1 MPLIQVAVAV
11 VVAANMKREE
21 NKTKNVSLR
30 PICVIFSDKQYSFA
44 KCKLIAPQIYYNIC
58 HRIYTHYIA
67 IERMY
72 KTAFDVLPGL
82 LVQKTSNKTKQTTT
96 L

>member
-1 MPLIQVAVAV
+1 MPLIQVAVA